1 MTNAFIKESSLDLN
15 KIKTGY
21 SFDAFISVNYRG
33 DGYVRSENLKDLDIK
48 IEMENLNKAWNG
60 DFCHFQILGQETYK
74 NKKYYL
80 AKVVKIIE
88 RKQNLFGGHIEKSD
102 GQYFFI
108 PHDKRIYLDFIVK
121 DFNSNKLEINDK
133 VLVSVVDYN
142 FNSSKIPYC
151 KIEKIMGKRGDSAAE
166 IATYSEEKGFE
177 VGFNNAIIKESEEIH
192 KAGITEKDLEGRRD
206 FSNVN
211 TFTIDPYDAKDFDDA
226 ISVKFLKQGL
236 NPNPSPKEKGVAQ
249 HYMTANIKNY
259 EQLKIKA
266 LEMRKNPTKAEDFL
280 WDNLKNN
287 NLDFR
292 FRRQHIIDNFII
304 DFICLEKK
312 IVIEVDGDIHDLQ
325 KEKDKE
331 RTKILESL
339 GFKVIRFSNEK
350 VLNNIKKVIDKIS
363 LELEKSVVQEVLPF
377 GEDLGGA
384 YVEIG
389 VHIADVTHYLREG
402 SAMDNEAQ
410 KRTTSV
416 YLVDRVVPMLPE
428 ILSNDLCSLV
438 EGKPRLTMSAVF
450 TLDKDGNI
458 LEKWFGETI
467 INSWRRF
474 TYEEAQYILQKNNAA
489 ENINEEVNK
498 INLPKEIEEKF
509 KNELIELNRI
519 SKIYQKKRKERGAI
533 SMETEEIKFKLD
545 EKGVPIE
552 VYRKTRFDA
561 HKLVE
566 DFMLLANEEV
576 AKYIHGLGEKT
587 HVGVYRIH
595 DKPDAEKMLSLSTFL
610 YNLGYNAP
618 YKDDTISPK
627 ALNDVMDE
635 LTNDPNKTTI
645 QTQIVRS
652 MQKAIYST
660 KNIGHFGL
668 ALEFYSHFT
677 SPIRRYPD
685 DMTHRLLKKYLKG
698 GSSDAKD
705 ESWHERMC
713 LRSSEREKDA
723 ADAERQSVKYK
734 QVEYMGARI
743 GQEFT
748 GIVSGLT
755 NFGIYIEEENS
766 RCEGLIKYKDLG
778 DGSEFFEFD
787 KMQYLAKGDRG
798 SFVRLGDVYKIKV
811 LSTDLENRIIE
822 YKLLEKVR
830 EITKK
835 KI

>member
-1 MTNAFIKESSLDLN
+1 MTGGYIKESSLDME
-15 KIKTGY
+15 KVKTGY
-21 SFDAFISVNYRG
+21 VFDAFISVNYRG
-33 DGYVRSENLKDLDIK
+33 DGYVRSEHLKDLDIK
-48 IEMENLNKAWNG
+48 VENRDLNKAWNG
-60 DFCHFQILGQETYK
+60 DFCHFQILGQEIYK

-108 PHDKRIYLDFIVK
+108 PHDKRVYLDFLVK
-121 DFNSNKLEINDK
+121 DFNSKSLEINDK
-133 VLVSVVDYN
+133 VLVSVTDYN
-142 FNSSKIPYC
+142 FNTSKIPFC
-151 KIEKIMGKRGDSAAE
+151 KIEKIMGKKGDSAAE

-177 VGFNNAIIKESEEIH
+177 VGFNNEIIKESEAIH
-192 KAGITEKDLEGRRD
+192 KAGIAEKDLQGRRD
-206 FSNVN
+206 FSDVN
-211 TFTIDPYDAKDFDDA
+211 TFTIDPFDAKDFDDA
-226 ISVKFLKQGL
+226 ISVKFITS
-236 NPNPSPKEKGVAQ
+236 PNLSLAGEEQ
-249 HYMTANIKNY
+249 NIKTG
-259 EQLKIKA
+259 K
-266 LEMRKNPTKAEDFL
+266 P
-280 WDNLKNN
+280 W
-287 NLDFR
+287 
-292 FRRQHIIDNFII
+292 
-304 DFICLEKK
+304 
-312 IVIEVDGDIHDLQ
+312 
-325 KEKDKE
+325 
-331 RTKILESL
+331 
-339 GFKVIRFSNEK
+339 
-350 VLNNIKKVIDKIS
+350 
-363 LELEKSVVQEVLPF
+363 
-377 GEDLGGA
+377 
-384 YVEIG
+384 VEIG

-458 LEKWFGETI
+458 LEKWFGETV
-467 INSWRRF
+467 INSWKRF

-489 ENINEEVNK
+489 ENINVEVNK
-498 INLPKEIEEKF
+498 ISLPSEIEEKF
-509 KNELIELNRI
+509 KKELIELNRI
-519 SKIYQKKRKERGAI
+519 SKIFQKKRKERGAI

-576 AKYIHGLGEKT
+576 AKYTHSLGGKN

-595 DKPDAEKMLSLSTFL
+595 DKPDSEKMLSLSTFL
-610 YNLGYNAP
+610 YNLGYDAP

-627 ALNDVMDE
+627 ALNNVMDE
-635 LTNDPNKTTI
+635 LANDPNKSTI

-698 GSSDAKD
+698 GHSDAKD

-787 KMQYLAKGDRG
+787 KVQYIVKGDRG

-830 EITKK
+830 EISKK